1 MGSMTSRSANL
12 LGLETSPYLLQHKD
26 NPVHW
31 MPWGDA
37 AFAKAKGENKP
48 IILSVGY
55 AACHWCHVM
64 AHESFEDDETAQLM
78 NEHFVAIKVDREER
92 PDVDRLYMQALHSLG
107 EQGGWP
113 LTMFLTPDG
122 LPFWGGTYF
131 PKEQL
136 YGRPSFRHVLKEL
149 ARIWREEHDK
159 VATNASAIL
168 SALEREPAKPGEGA
182 SLTLDLIADAARIF
196 PSAIDFDHGGL
207 KGAPKFPQVPVFS
220 FLWTMA
226 ERLGDRRLAEAVT
239 TSLTHIAQG
248 GIYDHL
254 GGGFARYSV
263 DQRWLVPHFEKMLYD
278 NAQLVSLMARVA
290 ARTGSALLRQR
301 VDETIAF
308 VLREMQTDIGAY
320 AASYDADSEGE
331 EGKFYVWTAKEI
343 AELLDP
349 EEAGFFADAYD
360 VSPGGNWEG
369 HNILNRLKTLT
380 LRDEAGEG
388 RLAKSRQILFE
399 ARRSRIPPGY
409 DDKVLADWN
418 GLMISG
424 LAEAALLLERTD
436 WAEAARI
443 AFAGIIEHHWHEDR
457 LRHSWRD
464 GRLRYEATAEGYAHL
479 ITAALAL
486 AAITPGGDHLA
497 WAVKLADTM
506 IAKLWND
513 SQGAFAFATEEARLI
528 IRNVQA
534 HDDATPNANA
544 VMIRNLAALHHLSG
558 EADYLAKADAIHKS
572 FAAEAAGNPFGYA
585 TLLHSFTVLADPIQI
600 VVSGRSDGPF
610 ADQRFRRLIA
620 AVGSNAIIQ
629 WIDDPQ
635 ALPGDHPARNKSAGN
650 LPRAYL
656 CRGQV
661 CAAPA
666 ETIADIDAALE
677 LLALGRGRAG
687 WPG

>member
-1 MGSMTSRSANL
+1 MTSPSANL
-12 LGLETSPYLLQHKD
+12 LALETSPYLLQHKD

-37 AFAKAKGENKP
+37 AFAKARAESKP

-64 AHESFEDDETAQLM
+64 AHESFENDETARVM

-113 LTMFLTPDG
+113 LTMFLTPEG

-136 YGRPSFRHVLKEL
+136 YGRPSFRYVLNEL

-159 VATNASAIL
+159 VTTNASAIL
-168 SALEREPAKPGEGA
+168 AALKREPAKSGKSAG
-182 SLTLDLIADAARIF
+182 LTLELIADAARVF
-196 PSAIDFDHGGL
+196 LSAIDLDHGGL

-226 ERLGDRRLAEAVT
+226 ERLADQRLAAAVT
-239 TSLTHIAQG
+239 TTLTHISQG

-263 DQRWLVPHFEKMLYD
+263 DHRWLVPHFEKMLYD

-290 ARTGSALLRQR
+290 ARTGSVLLRLR
-301 VDETIAF
+301 IEETIAF
-308 VLREMQTDIGAY
+308 TLREMQTEIGAY

-331 EGKFYVWTAKEI
+331 EGKFYVWTAQEI
-343 AELLDP
+343 AELLGP
-349 EEAGFFADAYD
+349 EEARSFAEVYD
-360 VSPGGNWEG
+360 VSPQGNWEG
-369 HNILNRLKTLT
+369 HNILNRLNSSAL
-380 LRDEAGEG
+380 LDQASES
-388 RLAKSRQILFE
+388 RLAGSRQILFK
-399 ARRSRIPPGY
+399 ARKKRIPPGY

-424 LAEAALLLERTD
+424 LAEAALLLGRSD
-436 WAEAARI
+436 WAEAAQT
-443 AFAGIIEHHWHEDR
+443 AFVAIMQHHWQEDR

-479 ITAALAL
+479 ITAALGL
-486 AAITPGGDHLA
+486 AAITPGGDHLLQ
-497 WAVKLADTM
+497 AVKLADTM
-506 IAKLWND
+506 IAKLWD
-513 SQGAFAFATEEARLI
+513 ESKGAFAFATKEAGLI

-544 VMIRNLAALHHLSG
+544 VMIRNLAALHHLTG
-558 EADYLAKADAIHKS
+558 AADYLAKADAIQKS
-572 FAAEAAGNPFGYA
+572 FAAEAASNPFGYA
-585 TLLHSFTVLADPIQI
+585 TLLHNFTILADPIQI
-600 VVSGRSDGPF
+600 VMSGKSAGPF
-610 ADQRFRRLIA
+610 ADERFRRLIA
-620 AVGSNAIIQ
+620 ALGASPIIQ

-635 ALPGDHPARNKSAGN
+635 ALPEHHPARHKSAAGV
-650 LPRAYL
+650 PRAYL

-666 ETIADIDAALE
+666 ETIDQVDQALE
-677 LLALGRGRAG
+677 LLQLAR
-687 WPG
+687 

>member
-1 MGSMTSRSANL
+1 MTSLSANL
-12 LGLETSPYLLQHKD
+12 LKLETSPYLLQHKD

-37 AFAKAKGENKP
+37 AFARAKAENKP
-48 IILSVGY
+48 VILSVGY

-64 AHESFEDDETAQLM
+64 AHESFEDDETADYM

-136 YGRPSFRHVLKEL
+136 YGRPSFRYVLKEL

-159 VATNASAIL
+159 VTNNASAIV
-168 SALEREPAKPGEGA
+168 SALKREPATQGQQA
-182 SLTLDLIADAARIF
+182 TLTLDLIADAARIF
-196 PSAIDFDHGGL
+196 LSAIDFDHGGF
-207 KGAPKFPQVPVFS
+207 KGAPKFPQAPAFA
-220 FLWTMA
+220 FLWTIA
-226 ERLGDRRLAEAVT
+226 EHLGDRRLAEAVT
-239 TSLTHIAQG
+239 ITLTHISQG

-263 DQRWLVPHFEKMLYD
+263 DHRWLVPHFEKMLYD

-290 ARTGSALLRQR
+290 ARTGEPLFR
-301 VDETIAF
+301 VRIEETIAF
-308 VLREMQTDIGAY
+308 VLREMQTPIGAF

-331 EGKFYVWTAKEI
+331 EGKFYVWTASEI
-343 AELLDP
+343 AELLGP
-349 EEAGFFADAYD
+349 GEASFFAETYD
-360 VSPGGNWEG
+360 VSPEGNWES
-369 HNILNRLKTLT
+369 HTILNRLKTLS
-380 LRDEAGEG
+380 LRDEASES
-388 RLAKSRQILFE
+388 RLAKSRQILFA
-399 ARRSRIPPGY
+399 ARRKRIPPGY

-418 GLMISG
+418 GLMITG
-424 LAEAALLLERTD
+424 LAEAALLLARPD
-436 WAEAARI
+436 WAEAART
-443 AFAGIIEHHWHEDR
+443 AFAAIMKHHWQEDR

-479 ITAALAL
+479 TSAALAL
-486 AAITPGGDHLA
+486 TAITPGGDHLA
-497 WAVKLADTM
+497 EAVKLADTM
-506 IAKLWND
+506 IAKLWD
-513 SQGAFAFATEEARLI
+513 EDRGAFAFATKEAGLI

-544 VMIRNLAALHHLSG
+544 VMMRNLAALHHLTG
-558 EADYLAKADAIHKS
+558 KADYLAKADSIHKR
-572 FAAEAAGNPFGYA
+572 FAAEAASNPFGYA
-585 TLLHSFTVLADPIQI
+585 TLLDSFTALADPVQI
-600 VVSGRSDGPF
+600 VMSGRSGDPF
-610 ADQRFRRLIA
+610 TDERFRRLIA
-620 AVGSNAIIQ
+620 QVGSNAIIQ
-629 WIDDPQ
+629 WIDDT
-635 ALPGDHPARNKSAGN
+635 ARLPEHHPARHKSAGGAI
-650 LPRAYL
+650 RAYL

-666 ETIADIDAALE
+666 ETAAQADAALE
-677 LLALGRGRAG
+677 LLRLKR
-687 WPG
+687 

>member
-1 MGSMTSRSANL
+1 MTSLSANL
-12 LGLETSPYLLQHKD
+12 LARETSPYLLQHKD

-31 MPWGDA
+31 LPWGDA
-37 AFAKAKGENKP
+37 AFEKARTQNKP

-64 AHESFEDDETAQLM
+64 AHESFEDEETARLM

-113 LTMFLTPDG
+113 LTMFLTPEG

-149 ARIWREEHDK
+149 ARIWRDEQDK
-159 VATNASAIL
+159 VTTNASAIV
-168 SALEREPAKPGEGA
+168 SALKREPAKPAADA

-196 PSAIDFDHGGL
+196 ISAIDFDHGGL
-207 KGAPKFPQVPVFS
+207 KGAPKFPQVPVFA

-226 ERLGDRRLAEAVT
+226 ERLRDPRLAEAVT
-239 TSLTHIAQG
+239 TTLTHISQG

-263 DQRWLVPHFEKMLYD
+263 DHRWLVPHFEKMLYD

-290 ARTGSALLRQR
+290 ARTGSALFRSR
-301 VDETIAF
+301 IEETIAF
-308 VLREMQTDIGAY
+308 ILREMHTEIGAY

-331 EGKFYVWTAKEI
+331 EGKFYVWTAQEI
-343 AELLDP
+343 ADLLGP
-349 EEAGFFADAYD
+349 EEAKFFADIYN
-360 VSPGGNWEG
+360 VSADGNWEG

-380 LRDEAGEG
+380 LGDEVTEN
-388 RLAKSRQILFE
+388 RLARSRQALFE
-399 ARRSRIPPGY
+399 ARKNRIPPGY

-424 LAEAALLLERTD
+424 LAEAALLLARPD
-436 WAEAARI
+436 WAEAARS
-443 AFAGIIEHHWHEDR
+443 AFAAIMKYHWQEDR
-457 LRHSWRD
+457 LCHSWRD
-464 GRLRYEATAEGYAHL
+464 GRLRYEATAEGYANV
-479 ITAALAL
+479 ITAALGL
-486 AAITPGGDHLA
+486 VAITPGGDHLA
-497 WAVKLADTM
+497 QAVKLADTM
-506 IAKLWND
+506 IAKLWD
-513 SQGAFAFATEEARLI
+513 DTRSAFAFATEEARLI

-544 VMIRNLAALHHLSG
+544 VMIRNLAALHHLTG
-558 EADYLAKADAIHKS
+558 KADYLARADAIHRS
-572 FAAEAAGNPFGYA
+572 FAAEAASNPFGYA
-585 TLLHSFTVLADPIQI
+585 TLLHNFTVLADPVQI
-600 VVSGRSDGPF
+600 VMSGKSEGPF

-629 WIDDPQ
+629 WIDDP
-635 ALPGDHPARNKSAGN
+635 ARLPEDHPARHKSAGDTS
-650 LPRAYL
+650 RAYL

-666 ETIADIDAALE
+666 ETITHVDEALE
-677 LLALGRGRAG
+677 LLELAR
-687 WPG
+687 

>member
-1 MGSMTSRSANL
+1 MTSPSANL
-12 LGLETSPYLLQHKD
+12 LRLETSPYLLQHRD

-31 MPWGDA
+31 MPWGDE
-37 AFAKAKGENKP
+37 AFARAKAENKP

-64 AHESFEDDETAQLM
+64 AHESFEDAETARYM
-78 NEHFVAIKVDREER
+78 NDHFVAIKVDREER

-136 YGRPSFRHVLKEL
+136 YGRPSFRYVLKEL
-149 ARIWREEHDK
+149 ARIWRDEHDK
-159 VATNASAIL
+159 VTTNASAIV
-168 SALEREPAKPGEGA
+168 SALEREPAKPGA
-182 SLTLDLIADAARIF
+182 DAVLTLDLVADTARIF
-196 PSAIDFDHGGL
+196 LSAIDFDHGGL

-226 ERLGDRRLAEAVT
+226 ERLSDQRLTEAVT
-239 TSLTHIAQG
+239 TTLTHISQG

-263 DQRWLVPHFEKMLYD
+263 DHRWLVPHFEKMLYD

-290 ARTGSALLRQR
+290 ARTGSTLFRLRIE
-301 VDETIAF
+301 ETIAF
-308 VLREMQTDIGAY
+308 ILRDMRTEIGAY
-320 AASYDADSEGE
+320 AASYDADSDGE
-331 EGKFYVWTAKEI
+331 EGKFYVWTAQELFD
-343 AELLDP
+343 LLDP
-349 EEAGFFADAYD
+349 EEARFFADVYD
-360 VSPGGNWEG
+360 VSPEGNWEG
-369 HNILNRLKTLT
+369 HNILNRLKTRA
-380 LRDEAGEG
+380 LRDEATES
-388 RLAKSRQILFE
+388 RLAKSRQILFA
-399 ARRSRIPPGY
+399 ARTKRIPPGY

-424 LAEAALLLERTD
+424 LAEAALLLERPD
-436 WAEAARI
+436 WAVAARN
-443 AFAGIIEHHWHEDR
+443 AFAAIMQHHWQEDR

-479 ITAALAL
+479 VTAALGL

-497 WAVKLADTM
+497 QAVTLADTM
-506 IAKLWND
+506 IAKLWDD
-513 SQGAFAFATEEARLI
+513 SRSAFAFATEEARLI

-544 VMIRNLAALHHLSG
+544 VMIRNLAALHHLTG
-558 EADYLAKADAIHKS
+558 KADYLAKADAIHRR
-572 FAAEAAGNPFGYA
+572 FAAEAASNPFGYA
-585 TLLHSFTVLADPIQI
+585 TLLHNFTMLADPIQI
-600 VVSGRSDGPF
+600 VMSGKSGDPF
-610 ADQRFRRLIA
+610 ADERFRRLIA
-620 AVGSNAIIQ
+620 AIGSSAIVQ
-629 WIDDPQ
+629 WIDNPVR
-635 ALPGDHPARNKSAGN
+635 LPEDHPARHKSTGDAS
-650 LPRAYL
+650 RAYL

-666 ETIADIDAALE
+666 ETVAEVDAALE
-677 LLALGRGRAG
+677 LLQLR
-687 WPG
+687 

>member
-1 MGSMTSRSANL
+1 MTPRSANL
-12 LGLETSPYLLQHKD
+12 LGLETSPYLLQHKG

-37 AFAKAKGENKP
+37 AFARAKSENKP
-48 IILSVGY
+48 IMLSVGY

-136 YGRPSFRHVLKEL
+136 YGRPSFRYVLKEL

-159 VATNASAIL
+159 VATNASAIM
-168 SALEREPAKPGEGA
+168 SALKREPAKSGESA
-182 SLTLDLIADAARIF
+182 SLTLDLLADAARLF
-196 PSAIDFDHGGL
+196 LSAIDFDHGGL

-226 ERLGDRRLAEAVT
+226 ERLGDQRLAEAVT
-239 TSLTHIAQG
+239 TTLTHISQG

-263 DQRWLVPHFEKMLYD
+263 DHRWLVPHFEKMLYD

-290 ARTGSALLRQR
+290 ARTGSALFRQR
-301 VDETIAF
+301 IEETIAF
-308 VLREMQTDIGAY
+308 ILREMKTEIGAY

-331 EGKFYVWTAKEI
+331 EGKFYVWTAQEI
-343 AELLDP
+343 AGLLNP
-349 EEAGFFADAYD
+349 QEARLFAEVYD
-360 VSPGGNWEG
+360 ISPAGNWEG
-369 HNILNRLKTLT
+369 HNILNRLKSLP
-380 LRDEAGEG
+380 LLDDAIES
-388 RLAKSRQILFE
+388 RLAQSRRTLFE
-399 ARRSRIPPGY
+399 VRKNRVPPGY

-418 GLMISG
+418 GLMISA
-424 LAEAALLLERTD
+424 LAEAALLLQRPD
-436 WAEAARI
+436 WAEAART
-443 AFAGIIEHHWHEDR
+443 AFAAIMKHHWHEDR

-497 WAVKLADTM
+497 QAVTLADTM
-506 IAKLWND
+506 IEKLWD
-513 SQGAFAFATEEARLI
+513 DGRSAFAFATEEARLI

-544 VMIRNLAALHHLSG
+544 VMIRNLASLHHLTG
-558 EADYLAKADAIHKS
+558 NADYLAKADAIQRS
-572 FAAEAAGNPFGYA
+572 FAAEAASNPFGYA

-600 VVSGRSDGPF
+600 VMSGESDGPF
-610 ADQRFRRLIA
+610 ADERFRRLIA
-620 AVGSNAIIQ
+620 AVGSAAIIQ

-635 ALPGDHPARNKSAGN
+635 ALPEDHPARHKSAGGA
-650 LPRAYL
+650 PRAYL

-666 ETIADIDAALE
+666 QTIAQVDAALE
-677 LLALGRGRAG
+677 LLQLK
-687 WPG
+687 